1 MHGSHVLVELVVI
14 LGAAGLTTILFS
26 LLHLPVALGYIL
38 AGLVIGP
45 HVTIV
50 PVVADPGLVHTLS
63 ELGVILLMFS
73 IGLEFSIRSI
83 ARAGVATAATALF
96 EVALMVTLGYLMG
109 RLLGWTQTEALF
121 AGAAVGISS
130 TMLVARAFEEL
141 SIGSDLKSIV
151 YSVLVFE
158 DLIAI
163 VLLAILTGVA
173 QGRGLSS
180 TELAMTLGKLTGFLV
195 AMMVL
200 GLLVVP
206 RVVRLVAERGRPE
219 TLLVSSLAICFGMS
233 GLAEYAGFSVALG
246 AFLAGVLVAESG
258 KAAEVEALIH
268 PFRDVFAAVFFV
280 SVGMTIDP
288 GQVAAHPIPVVAL
301 TLLVIVGKTLGVSI
315 GGFLAGQ
322 GVYRSVRA
330 GLTLTQVGEFSFI
343 LVTVGVKAKVVG
355 EHLFPVLVAASCF
368 TAFTTPWM
376 IRSSDRTARW
386 LDHHLPKPLTTLVTL
401 YEGWIASLSKAK
413 TAQASGTQ
421 SLGRRLR
428 RPLAVLLA
436 DAVGFVA
443 VVISI
448 PTFKTRLARIV
459 SDAAQLDER
468 LSEIIVVGGAA
479 ALAALFLLGVIRR
492 VLSLAL
498 LLAREV
504 IPSRPSGEL
513 DMGAAPR
520 RALRWTLS
528 LGLALLI
535 GVPIAAITQPFVP
548 GGPAVIGAFAA
559 FIILAARRAIRDLD
573 GHVRAGSALIVE
585 VLARQAAAG
594 ADQPPSDPEPT
605 EMLHQAS
612 ALLPGITEL
621 TPVTLTPTCR
631 ATGKTLAN
639 LDLRARTG
647 ATVLALRRDGVAT
660 AQPSPHEP
668 LRVGDVLALTGSAES
683 VAAALIELTSSEEP
697 LRDGTPA
704 RHVAAQPPPHP

>member
-1 MHGSHVLVELVVI
+1 VHGSHILVELVVI
-14 LGAAGLTTILFS
+14 LGAAAATTILFS
-26 LLHLPVALGYIL
+26 VLRLPVALGYIL
-38 AGLVIGP
+38 AGVAIGP
-45 HVTIV
+45 HVTII
-50 PVVADPGLVHTLS
+50 PVVADPPLVATLS

-83 ARAGVATAATALF
+83 ARAGVATALTALF
-96 EVALMVTLGYLMG
+96 EVALMVTLGYLVG
-109 RLLGWTQTEALF
+109 RLLGWSQTEALF

-141 SIGSDLKSIV
+141 KVGADLKSIV

-180 TELAMTLGKLTGFLV
+180 VELALTLGKLAGFLV

-206 RVVRLVAERGRPE
+206 RVVRLIAERGRPE
-219 TLLVSSLAICFGMS
+219 TLLVSSLAICFGMA
-233 GLAEYAGFSVALG
+233 GLAEHAGFSVALG

-258 KAAEVEALIH
+258 KAHQVEGLIH

-288 GQVAAHPIPVVAL
+288 AQIAAHPVPVLAL
-301 TLLVIVGKTLGVSI
+301 TLLVIAGKTLGVSL

-343 LVTVGVKAKVVG
+343 LITVGVKAKVVG
-355 EHLFPVLVAASCF
+355 AHLFPVVVAASCF

-376 IRSSDRTARW
+376 IKTSDRSARW
-386 LDHHLPKPLTTLVTL
+386 LDHHLPRPLTTLVTL
-401 YEGWIASLSKAK
+401 YEGWIASLGSRDRAAKA
-413 TAQASGTQ
+413 AGTGE
-421 SLGRRLR
+421 SLARRLR
-428 RPLAVLLA
+428 RPLAILLA
-436 DAVGFVA
+436 DAIAFVA
-443 VVISI
+443 VVIGI
-448 PTFKTRLARIV
+448 PTFGPRLADELT
-459 SDAAQLDER
+459 DAAQLDER
-468 LSEIIVVGGAA
+468 LAALIVVGGAA

-498 LLAREV
+498 VLAREV
-504 IPSRPSGEL
+504 IPARPSGEVDL
-513 DMGAAPR
+513 GAAPR
-520 RALRWTLS
+520 RALRVTLS
-528 LGLALLI
+528 LGLALLL

-548 GGPAVIGAFAA
+548 GGPAVIVALVA
-559 FIILAARRAIRDLD
+559 FIVLAARRAIRDLD

-585 VLARQAAAG
+585 VLARQAT
-594 ADQPPSDPEPT
+594 ADQEPKDPEPAET
-605 EMLHQAS
+605 LHQAS

-631 ATGKTLAN
+631 ATGKTLAS

-660 AQPSPHEP
+660 AQPSPHET

-683 VAAALIELTSSEEP
+683 VAAALLELTSSQEPVRDGEP
-697 LRDGTPA
+697 LP
-704 RHVAAQPPPHP
+704 V

>member
-1 MHGSHVLVELVVI
+1 MHGSHILVELVVI
-14 LGAAGLTTILFS
+14 LGAAAVTTVVFS
-26 LLHLPVALGYIL
+26 MLHLPVALGYIL
-38 AGLVIGP
+38 AGLAIGP
-45 HVTIV
+45 YVTIV
-50 PVVADPGLVHTLS
+50 PVVADPQLVATLS

-83 ARAGVATAATALF
+83 AKAGLATALTALF
-96 EVALMVTLGYLMG
+96 EVALMVTLGYLMA
-109 RLLGWTQTEALF
+109 RLLGWTQTESLF

-141 SIGSDLKSIV
+141 EIGSELKSIV

-180 TELAMTLGKLTGFLV
+180 MELAMTLGKLLGFLFT
-195 AMMVL
+195 MMVL

-206 RVVRLVAERGRPE
+206 RVVRLIAERGRPE
-219 TLLVSSLAICFGMS
+219 TLLVSALGICFGMS
-233 GLAEYAGFSVALG
+233 ALAQEAGFSVALG

-258 KAAEVEALIH
+258 KAHQVEELIH

-280 SVGMTIDP
+280 SVGMIIDP
-288 GQVAAHPIPVVAL
+288 TQVIAHPLPVVAL

-343 LVTVGVKAKVVG
+343 LITVGVHAKVIG
-355 EHLFPVLVAASCF
+355 SHLFPVVVAASCF

-376 IRSSDRTARW
+376 IRSSDRFARW
-386 LDHHLPKPLTTLVTL
+386 VDHHLPKPLATMVSL
-401 YEGWIASLSKAK
+401 YEGWIARLG
-413 TAQASGTQ
+413 ASGSATGTS
-421 SLGRRLR
+421 SLARRVRWPIIILF
-428 RPLAVLLA
+428 A
-436 DAVGFVA
+436 DAVAFTV
-443 VVISI
+443 VVIGI
-448 PTFKTRLARIV
+448 PTFGPRLAMKL
-459 SDAAQLDER
+459 SEAAQLDE
-468 LSEIIVVGGAA
+468 LPAAAIVVVAAA
-479 ALAALFLLGVIRR
+479 ALAGLFLLGVIRR

-504 IPSRPSGEL
+504 IPARPAGEMDL
-513 DMGAAPR
+513 GAAPR
-520 RALRWTLS
+520 KAMRITLS
-528 LGLALLI
+528 LGIALVI
-535 GVPIAAITQPFVP
+535 GVPIAAITQPFLP
-548 GGPAVIGAFAA
+548 GGPAVIGALAA
-559 FIILAARRAIRDLD
+559 FIALAARRAIRDLD

-585 VLARQAAAG
+585 VLARQTTP
-594 ADQPPSDPEPT
+594 DQPVPSDPEPT
-605 EMLHQAS
+605 ETLNLAS
-612 ALLPGITEL
+612 TMLPGITEL
-621 TPVTLTPTCR
+621 TPITLTEGCR
-631 ATGKTLAN
+631 ATGKTLAD

-668 LRVGDVLALTGSAES
+668 LRAGDTLALTGSAEA
-683 VAAALIELTSSEEP
+683 VAAASFELTSMQEP
-697 LRDGTPA
+697 VRDGAPRTSTMMSVVDPGG
-704 RHVAAQPPPHP
+704 H